1 MPSVVQCTL
10 GTTAL
15 TFGNEATED
24 SDSGNKVTTDSCAVA
39 KNYEQVMF
47 GNMIKSAGRKRM
59 QFLVMEYRM
68 PLYFVLIVFV
78 FVFLLILFVFVFA
91 LIVFVFVIVL
101 IVFVFVFVFI
111 LMHETNN

>member
-78 FVFLLILFVFVFA
+78 FVFL
-91 LIVFVFVIVL
+91 
-101 IVFVFVFVFI
+101 
-111 LMHETNN
+111 